1 MYVINSGENDR
12 LKDQTKENGH
22 CIPIPNQGKKS
33 FN

>member
-12 LKDQTKENGH
+12 LKDQTKER
-22 CIPIPNQGKKS
+22 CIPNQGKKS